1 MTLVAGYYVYLA
13 ESVEGHCNEQAVA
26 IMLLVSRAEYP
37 AQSEVRKY
45 LSGLSSQNWFPWL
58 SQARTTAQREAN
70 SGPAPLSCE
79 AWVAPLLG
87 PLWPPRPQHS
97 AAISCQDTPL
107 RRSENRGFGLFGR
120 WPELL
125 RSEIQVLCRARAKS
139 SQPC

>member
-45 LSGLSSQNWFPWL
+45 LSGQSSQNWFPWL

-70 SGPAPLSCE
+70 LRPCTAFLRGLGRSFVGTFVAAAPSTLGSHLLSRHTT
-79 AWVAPLLG
+79 
-87 PLWPPRPQHS
+87 PPVGESR
-97 AAISCQDTPL
+97 I
-107 RRSENRGFGLFGR
+107 RVVR
-120 WPELL
+120 
-125 RSEIQVLCRARAKS
+125 QVARAS
-139 SQPC
+139 AQ